1 MLLDC
6 FGIKD
11 VAKINSQALQKSV
24 FTAHPQSGSWGLL
37 KPQSIKNWL
46 MPPAQSKIQTAELA
60 YAIREKLTTRQRLC
74 TVFLQQKENQHC
86 D

>member
-24 FTAHPQSGSWGLL
+24 FTAHLQPGSWVFL

-46 MPPAQSKIQTAELA
+46 LPPAQSKIQTVEL
-60 YAIREKLTTRQRLC
+60 
-74 TVFLQQKENQHC
+74 V
-86 D
+86 